1 MNKKINKKGGL
12 LMERPNRENIF
23 LKYIGL
29 FFVITLVIYL
39 PYILNQ
45 KSLIGVYDGLSQHYV
60 ALGNIKE
67 FGMNILKGNSL
78 AIWDWSIGIGA
89 DKVQSYS
96 YYGIGDIFS
105 YIALFFNNM
114 EVAFNVMMLSKV
126 FFAGL
131 GMLIFLKNKQ
141 KYSDIALLS
150 GVLVYTF
157 CGYVI
162 HGSVTHPMF
171 LTPMVILPYFLY
183 SIDAFLS
190 NKHPYLVSI
199 VLCWALISNFYF
211 AFFIILFGAI
221 YFLLENYLSEDSI
234 RDKNMRFLKII
245 PYLVLGLGMSA
256 LFFVPAVYAFIHST
270 RADVP
275 FANGIKYYP
284 LDYYVNLFKAFIH
297 PPKFREFDF
306 HGGYAI
312 IFVPAV
318 LQSLYHFK
326 QNIKLN
332 IGLIIGLVGLMFP
345 YISAVINGFSTP
357 SLRWTFMFALLFAV
371 ATTNFIMSMNEKEK
385 LTRVEF
391 VFLVTFT
398 SMFGII
404 AILGTELSFYK
415 NIYDLMLVV
424 VLFII
429 IFILYSVY
437 NANLKVS
444 TASYMLFILII
455 FNVTINGN
463 YYHHPEGVGYVNAH
477 ITSGEA
483 SNLYKEY
490 FAQRELE
497 LNIKSNDFQ
506 RISMTSDYGK
516 GSQSID
522 RMNVGDFLDV
532 NMLSSYY
539 SLQNEHLGAFS
550 SAMGNKQAT
559 LAEPIKQLDNRT
571 ILNNYLGVSY
581 IFARKGISDN
591 VPVLYKQYREN
602 ERDEKAVSIYKTDTN
617 FPLIYTMETQFKE
630 QNDGNPLLEETKLT
644 QGTIVPELLDEV
656 KTGKVNQS
664 SLMTVKSQEIRHIK
678 ANHYQVDFNLKNN
691 ETDMQEVY
699 IVLKGMKIKNPDFK
713 RSSELRSNLNQWQ
726 FQPTGSTINIRSA
739 DDDLADFYEYSPLN
753 ISSFNP
759 HEDLLLRLNDEK
771 IKEGNNT
778 LDIFISGNREVSF
791 EAIKIYKRS
800 FDKRLL
806 NDMLDIQEKGIKDLQ
821 IMGDAITGKISTS
834 AHSILTSSIPY
845 TAGWKLK
852 VDGVETPIMKVN
864 YGFVGAKIEDG
875 EHEIELTYQSPW
887 LMQSLLIS
895 ISSIIM
901 CIVLIIK
908 INFLTK

>member
-1 MNKKINKKGGL
+1 
-12 LMERPNRENIF
+12 MERPIRGNVF
-23 LKYIGL
+23 LKYMGL
-29 FFVITLVIYL
+29 FFVITLVIYF
-39 PYILNQ
+39 PYISTH
-45 KSLIGVYDGLSQHYV
+45 KSFIGAYDGLSQHYV

-78 AIWDWSIGIGA
+78 ELWDWSIGIGA

-105 YIALFFNNM
+105 YIALFFNDM

-126 FFAGL
+126 FFSGL

-141 KYSDIALLS
+141 RYSDIALLS

-157 CGYVI
+157 SGYVI

-183 SIDAFLS
+183 SIDVYLS
-190 NKHPYLVSI
+190 NKQPYLVSI

-211 AFFIILFGAI
+211 AFFVILFGAI
-221 YFLLENYLSEDSI
+221 YFLLENYLSEGSI
-234 RDKNMRFLKII
+234 REKNLNFLKII
-245 PYLVLGLGMSA
+245 PYLVLGMGMSA
-256 LFFVPAVYAFIHST
+256 LFFAPAVYAFIHST

-312 IFVPAV
+312 VFVPAV
-318 LQSLYHFK
+318 FQSLYHFK
-326 QNIKLN
+326 QNIKVN
-332 IGLIIGLVGLMFP
+332 IGLLIGLIGLLFP

-371 ATTNFIMSMNEKEK
+371 TTANFVMSMSEKEK

-391 VFLVTFT
+391 VFLVIFT

-424 VLFII
+424 VLFVI

-437 NANLKVS
+437 HANLKAS
-444 TASYMLFILII
+444 TASYMLFMLII

-483 SNLYKEY
+483 SSLYKEY
-490 FAQRELE
+490 FTQRELE
-497 LNIKSNDFQ
+497 LNIKTNDFQ

-539 SLQNEHLGAFS
+539 SLQNEHLGEFS

-559 LAEPIKQLDNRT
+559 LAEPLKQMDNRA
-571 ILNNYLGVSY
+571 ILNNYLGVGY

-591 VPVLYKQYREN
+591 VPVLYQPYREKN
-602 ERDEKAVSIYKTDTN
+602 RGNKEVSIYKTDTN

-630 QNDGNPLLEETKLT
+630 QNDRNPLLEETKLT
-644 QGTIVPELLDEV
+644 QGTIVPELLDKV

-664 SLMTVKSQEIRHIK
+664 SLMTIKNQKVRHTK
-678 ANHYQVDFNLKNN
+678 TNHYQVDFNLKNN
-691 ETDMQEVY
+691 ETGTQEVY
-699 IVLKGMKIKNPDFK
+699 MVLKGMKIKNQDFK
-713 RSSELRSNLNQWQ
+713 HNSGLSSNLNQWQ
-726 FQPTGSTINIRSA
+726 FKPIGTTINIRSA

-771 IKEGNNT
+771 IKEGNNM

-791 EAIKIYKRS
+791 EEIKIYKRS
-800 FDKRLL
+800 FYERLL
-806 NDMLDIQEKGIKDLQ
+806 NGMLDIQEKGIKDLQ
-821 IMGDAITGKISTS
+821 IMGDTITGKISTS
-834 AHSILTSSIPY
+834 SHSILTSSIPF
-845 TAGWKLK
+845 TDGWRLK
-852 VDGVETPIMKVN
+852 VDGVETPTMKVN
-864 YGFVGAKIEDG
+864 YGFLGAEIESG
-875 EHEIELTYQSPW
+875 EHEIELKYQSPW

-895 ISSIIM
+895 IFSIII

-908 INFLTK
+908 TNFLTK